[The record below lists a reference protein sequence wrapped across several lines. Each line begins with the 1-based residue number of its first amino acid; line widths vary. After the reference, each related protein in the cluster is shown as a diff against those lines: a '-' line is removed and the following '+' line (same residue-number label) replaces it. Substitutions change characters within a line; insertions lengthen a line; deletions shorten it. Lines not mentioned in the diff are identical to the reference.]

1 MSPTMIRLHSPALD
15 ALLGV
20 AHPVHAHGF
29 VRVVDYMGN
38 DASIAAAARVSYGR
52 HEAERTEAQDARL
65 IRYLMEHRHT
75 SPSEM
80 ARIKLHVKLP
90 LFVANQ
96 WKRHR
101 SFDFFNCNEI
111 SARYTSLP
119 TEVYVPDAATICG
132 PPTHNKQ
139 GRGEPLPADLA
150 AGVAETI
157 NDLTT
162 AAVAWVGSL
171 TAGDE
176 DCPAIAPEIARMV
189 GPMNQ
194 YTEFV
199 VSCDLHNLLHFLT
212 LRLDSHAQR
221 EIRDYAEVIAGI
233 VAQWVPATWAAF
245 LDFRR
250 DAVTLSGPEIRTL
263 REVLAHLPA
272 GHIEGLAART
282 LAKIN
287 GGAR

>member
-1 MSPTMIRLHSPALD
+1 M
-15 ALLGV
+15 LGV
-20 AHPVHAHGF
+20 AHPVHRHGF

-80 ARIKLHVKLP
+80 ARIKMHVKVP
-90 LFVANQ
+90 IFVARQ
-96 WKRHR
+96 WMRHR
-101 SFDFFNCNEI
+101 TMSFNEI

-119 TEVYVPDAATICG
+119 TEVYVPDAATICS

-150 AGVAETI
+150 ADVAETI
-157 NDLTT
+157 GNLSAGT
-162 AAVAWVGSL
+162 VGWVGILSM
-171 TAGDE
+171 GDAFS
-176 DCPAIAPEIARMV
+176 PAIAPEIARMV
-189 GPMNQ
+189 GPVNQ

-199 VSCDLHNLLHFLT
+199 VSADLHNLLHFLT

-233 VAQWVPATWAAF
+233 VAAWVPATWSAF

>member
-1 MSPTMIRLHSPALD
+1 MSPTMIRPHSPALD

-20 AHPVHAHGF
+20 AHPVHRHGF
-29 VRVVDYMGN
+29 VRVVDYMGS
-38 DASIAAAARVSYGR
+38 DASIARAARVSYGR
-52 HEAERTEAQDARL
+52 HEAERTTEQDARL

-101 SFDFFNCNEI
+101 TMSFNEI

-132 PPTHNKQ
+132 PPVHNKQ

-150 AGVAETI
+150 AEVAETI
-157 NDLTT
+157 GDLTA
-162 AAVAWVGSL
+162 AAVAWVGTL
-171 TAGDE
+171 TAGD
-176 DCPAIAPEIARMV
+176 DTCPTIAPEIARMV

-199 VSCDLHNLLHFLT
+199 VSADLHNLLHFLT

-233 VAQWVPATWAAF
+233 VAAWVPATWAAF
-245 LDFRR
+245 VDHRL
-250 DAVTLSGPEIRTL
+250 DAVTLSGPEVRAL
-263 REVLAHLPA
+263 RAALADLPTEA
-272 GHIEGLAART
+272 VEGPAARAM
-282 LAKIN
+282 LKIA
-287 GGAR
+287 GGTP

>member
-1 MSPTMIRLHSPALD
+1 MSPTMIRPHSPALD

-20 AHPVHAHGF
+20 AHTVHRHGF

-65 IRYLMEHRHT
+65 IRYLTEHRHT

-80 ARIKLHVKLP
+80 ARVKMHVKLP
-90 LFVANQ
+90 IFVARQ
-96 WKRHR
+96 WMRHR
-101 SFDFFNCNEI
+101 TMSFNEI

-132 PPTHNKQ
+132 PPVHNKQ

-150 AGVAETI
+150 ADVAAMI
-157 NDLTT
+157 NGLTT
-162 AAVAWVGSL
+162 VAVAWVGDL

-189 GPMNQ
+189 GPVNQ

-233 VAQWVPATWAAF
+233 VAAWVPATWAAF

-282 LAKIN
+282 LAKIG
-287 GGAR
+287 GGAQ